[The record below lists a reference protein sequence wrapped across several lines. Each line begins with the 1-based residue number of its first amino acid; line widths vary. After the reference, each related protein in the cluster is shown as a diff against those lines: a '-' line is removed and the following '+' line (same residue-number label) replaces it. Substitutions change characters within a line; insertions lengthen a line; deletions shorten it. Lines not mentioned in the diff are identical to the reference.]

1 MDSFLESASQEGD
14 DLLAGTPSFME
25 DAQFHDEVPQGE
37 AAAAAAE
44 RGLALVE
51 AQSSP
56 LEELSIP
63 LTEESL
69 RPPGFSQQL
78 EEEEEDVDE
87 AQMTSSR
94 PLVTSPAAP
103 SSSAAPARSVAAAS
117 DGIVAYS
124 DPPTNDAVANTNG
137 AQQPQRRGDVFSHF
151 GLRSGF
157 ALRNYEEEL
166 GRIKKENLQLRLRI
180 YLLEERHGLLPEK
193 GKAGEENIFRCFIKR
208 AACYLGFGLSSCIF
222 YSG

>member
-44 RGLALVE
+44 RGLALAEVH
-51 AQSSP
+51 SSP
-56 LEELSIP
+56 LGELSIP

-78 EEEEEDVDE
+78 EEEEDVDE

-117 DGIVAYS
+117 DGIVAYT

-208 AACYLGFGLSSCIF
+208 AACYLGFGLSSCVF